1 MSDTDTLKTPLYQS
15 HRELGARMVPF
26 AGYLLPVRYGELRD
40 EHTAVRT
47 AAGLFDVSHMGEIVF
62 QGVDAENCLQYLT
75 CNDVTKLEDGQ
86 AQYSAFLNQSGG
98 VVDDIIVY
106 RFTAEHFLLCVNA
119 ANTQK
124 DFSWCKEH
132 ASAFDVA
139 ITDCSA
145 VYGQIALQGPLAAAI
160 LTKLSDFSEQV
171 STIGYFEFKLIPSA
185 YGEVILARTGYT
197 GEDGF
202 EIFVPAEFTEQ
213 LWKDL
218 LQVGTPLG
226 LLPCGLGARDTL
238 RLEACYPL
246 HGHELRE
253 DLPAVESGLGW
264 IIKTGKGDFIGR
276 NAVLELKQSGV
287 KNKLI
292 GFFVTDKGIVREDAI
307 VQLPSGDPVGLVTSG
322 TVTPTLDRALGLV
335 LVSTEHAIPGT
346 RLQAVVRGRAIPV
359 ELTTIPFYKR

>member
-1 MSDTDTLKTPLYQS
+1 MSETDNLKTPLYQS

-40 EHTAVRT
+40 EHLAVRS

-62 QGVDAENCLQYLT
+62 QGGDAEACLQYLT
-75 CNDVTKLEDGQ
+75 CNDVSKLQDGK
-86 AQYSAFLNQSGG
+86 AQYSAFLNPSGG

-106 RFTAEHFLLCVNA
+106 RFSAEHFLLCVNA
-119 ANTQK
+119 ANAQK
-124 DFSWCKEH
+124 DFNWCKQH
-132 ASAFDVA
+132 ATAFDVTV
-139 ITDCSA
+139 TDCSA
-145 VYGQIALQGPLAAAI
+145 AYGQIALQGPLAATI
-160 LTKLSDFSEQV
+160 LQQLSDFSEQA
-171 STIGYFEFKLIPSA
+171 SSIRYFEFKLITSC
-185 YGEVILARTGYT
+185 YGEVLIARTGYT

-218 LQVGTPLG
+218 LRVGAPFG

-253 DLPAVESGLGW
+253 DLPGIESGLGW

-276 NAVLELKQSGV
+276 NAVLKIKQEGV
-287 KNKLI
+287 KNKLT
-292 GFFVTDKGIVREDAI
+292 GFFVMDKGIVREDAI
-307 VQLPSGDPVGLVTSG
+307 IQLTSGESVGFVTSG
-322 TVTPTLDRALGLV
+322 TVTPTIDRALGLA
-335 LVSTEHAIPGT
+335 LISAKHASSGT
-346 RLQAVVRGRAIPV
+346 RLQALVRGREIPI
-359 ELTTIPFYKR
+359 ELTEIPFYKR